1 MEQKMSK
8 ADFIEKW
15 KKDKKEKAVQRAKM
29 HSFLSRRHDLEL
41 LGRRLRKGRYI

>member
-1 MEQKMSK
+1 MERKMSK
-8 ADFIEKW
+8 EDFIEKW

-41 LGRRLRKGRYI
+41 LGRKLRKGRYI

>member
-1 MEQKMSK
+1 MERKMSK
-8 ADFIEKW
+8 EDFIEKW

-41 LGRRLRKGRYI
+41 LHRQMRKGRYI